1 MAYVDNHPGE
11 ANYYSSIRNYKMANA
26 ANTKRKNWIA
36 SDDRAQEIIDFVFDQ
51 TKDNQRKKTK
61 KK

>member
-36 SDDRAQEIIDFVFDQ
+36 SDDRAQEIIDFVEFEDSNG
-51 TKDNQRKKTK
+51 DRFFISR
-61 KK
+61 